1 MTRLE
6 RVFVWAGGVIFVTS
20 LAVCGYWYLIVWG
33 RPVVHAVRR
42 GVHDRYVIAGGHV
55 IPLREI
61 AIDVLLVT
69 VFAAHHSIFARDR
82 VKAWLADV
90 VPARLLRS
98 VYVWI
103 AGLLLIVVCLAWR
116 PIGGDLY
123 DATGL
128 RAAAHAAIQLAGV
141 WIIARAVARI
151 DPLELAG
158 IRPPSVSGGLQTSG
172 VYRWVRHPLYFGW
185 VVAVF
190 GTAHMT
196 GDRLAFAAITTAYL
210 VVAVP
215 WEERSLMRTFGEDYA
230 RYSREVTSRM
240 IPFIY

>member
-1 MTRLE
+1 MTRFE
-6 RVFVWAGGVIFVTS
+6 RVFVWAGGAIFVTS
-20 LAVCGYWYLIVWG
+20 LAVCGYCYLLVWG
-33 RPVVHAVRR
+33 RPVHAGLGLRDTDV
-42 GVHDRYVIAGGHV
+42 VAGGHV
-55 IPLREI
+55 VPLSRL
-61 AIDVLLVT
+61 AFDVLLVS

-82 VKAWLADV
+82 VKAWLAEV
-90 VPARLLRS
+90 VPVRLIRS

-103 AGLLLIVVCLAWR
+103 AGLLLIVVSLAWR
-116 PIGGDLY
+116 PIGGDVY

-141 WIIARAVARI
+141 WIIARAVAGI

-172 VYRWVRHPLYFGW
+172 AYRWVRHPLYFGW
-185 VVAVF
+185 VLAVF
-190 GTAHMT
+190 GAAHVT

-230 RYSREVTSRM
+230 RYMRAVKWRL

>member
-1 MTRLE
+1 MTTFE
-6 RVFVWAGGVIFVTS
+6 RVWVWAGGVTFATS
-20 LAVCGYWYLIVWG
+20 LAVCGYAYLVVWE
-33 RPVVHAVRR
+33 RPVAHAVPP
-42 GVHDRYVIAGGHV
+42 GVADTDVIVGGYV
-55 IPLREI
+55 IPLGGI
-61 AIDVLLVT
+61 VVDALLVT
-69 VFAAHHSIFARDR
+69 LFAAHHSIFARDR
-82 VKAWLADV
+82 VKASLAEV
-90 VPARLLRS
+90 VPAGLLRC

-123 DATGL
+123 DTPGFGAV
-128 RAAAHAAIQLAGV
+128 AHAAIQLTGV

-158 IRPPSVSGGLQTSG
+158 IRPPSASGGLQTSG
-172 VYRWVRHPLYFGW
+172 VYRWVRHPVYLGW
-185 VVAVF
+185 VLAVF
-190 GTAHMT
+190 GAAHMT
-196 GDRLAFAAITTAYL
+196 GDRLAFAVITTAYL

-230 RYSREVTSRM
+230 QYVREVKWRM